1 MLSNSLMRRDDQ
13 LAFLDILV
21 KEKRHEKTHIRQAL
35 KLNKYPS
42 KFVHDF
48 TSRPARIDT
57 TDEPRPNATVILP
70 YVAGTSEAIRKV
82 LQKKNLRVYFKTTN
96 TLKQQLVHPKD
107 PIPKDLQPGAIYS
120 IPCGSCDQVY
130 IGETGRTLKKR
141 TSEHQRDTD
150 SGNTHVWQNQ
160 HDIDWDNTKILDM
173 NTKWS
178 ERKFMEAWHI
188 HSTPDNF
195 NRDKGV
201 DIPPEWNRLFKRT
214 SDQVN

>member
-1 MLSNSLMRRDDQ
+1 MY
-13 LAFLDILV
+13 
-21 KEKRHEKTHIRQAL
+21 T
-35 KLNKYPS
+35 
-42 KFVHDF
+42 
-48 TSRPARIDT
+48 
-57 TDEPRPNATVILP
+57 
-70 YVAGTSEAIRKV
+70 
-82 LQKKNLRVYFKTTN
+82 
-96 TLKQQLVHPKD
+96 KD
-107 PIPKDLQPGAIYS
+107 LIPKDLQPGAIYS

-150 SGNTHVWQNQ
+150 SGNTQKSAVAEHVWQNQ
-160 HDIDWDNTKILDM
+160 HNIDWDNTKILDM

-201 DIPPEWNRLFKRT
+201 DILPERNRLFKK
-214 SDQVN
+214 DQ